1 SSIAYQQAHRSRWI
15 AFLRPCDPRDGRE
28 RGSSTRCEL
37 QKPPAWKL
45 HGVSCLIRSP
55 RRCAGEQRRRHIE
68 AERGH
73 GLQFAADIKPSVIFL
88 TDIRP
93 PGSPAEIT
101 SSGTSKAQTG
111 A

>member
-1 SSIAYQQAHRSRWI
+1 MGPQHMRN
-15 AFLRPCDPRDGRE
+15 
-28 RGSSTRCEL
+28 
-37 QKPPAWKL
+37 
-45 HGVSCLIRSP
+45 GVYDHLVG
-55 RRCAGEQRRRHIE
+55 AGEQRRRHVE